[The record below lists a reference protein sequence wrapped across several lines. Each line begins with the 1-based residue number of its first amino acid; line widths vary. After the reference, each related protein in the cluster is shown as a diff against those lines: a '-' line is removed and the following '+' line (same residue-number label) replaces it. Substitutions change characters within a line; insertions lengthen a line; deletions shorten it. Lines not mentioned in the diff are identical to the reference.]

1 VPILGSLP
9 LLGQAFRYKS
19 FSRTRT
25 NLAFIITPIAFQA
38 ANPDR
43 AVAVTGYNQATLI
56 GPERDISDP
65 DLIGRVNDNAT
76 DFHNAMSTGQ
86 SEDKNPVTRRKQSK
100 PQKTAFLAGSIR
112 ES

>member
-1 VPILGSLP
+1 
-9 LLGQAFRYKS
+9 
-19 FSRTRT
+19 
-25 NLAFIITPIAFQA
+25 LAFIITPIAFQA

-76 DFHNAMSTGQ
+76 DFHNAISSGQ
-86 SEDKNPVTRRKQSK
+86 TQDKNPVTMRKQTK
-100 PQKTAFLAGSIR
+100 PRKQPSWQTQSTNPDDQ
-112 ES
+112 